1 MRKFYRS
8 DNAAVRIMTIVA
20 YVTAF
25 TMLKFPF
32 AAMDDYLMS
41 YAANGSLGDTALYN
55 LIYPNVL
62 FGAFLRPLYYL
73 FPAINWYGLVLVVT
87 QAVTFAIWVWIA
99 QENSQNTVFHIV
111 VLLCAGCSLFIT
123 TFTVT
128 AYLSTISGLG
138 LLFLGFYQKKS
149 KVAPAAVLLM
159 LWGFLIRKSV
169 LLSVII
175 LFGGHAVSILFDQC
189 KEKRKAIGTCIAIGL
204 LLFGFFFVGE
214 LGWTWATLPIC
225 LFCSLV
231 AWKIIAN
238 SNSSLLPLV
247 GPLSLFLVLCACS
260 QAIQYTVEQVTGWQ
274 EFRNYTTA
282 RSDAVDS
289 PYVSFGLIEEPLT
302 QADVSET
309 DYTMLY
315 SWQFADKAVFS
326 EEKLHEISNIVY
338 EHSGEALDLKAQFLG
353 LGAKAAFLLPVLVA
367 LALAVRGQGR
377 RLILVSSLVCLWAMF
392 ILLVF
397 RQRLV
402 ARVYIPLSIGSSLQM
417 LLSST
422 RTNPYRE
429 IRKLT
434 KILVN
439 VLAFCGAGLLI
450 LQSWNLLPP
459 QNFALQDIVAY
470 IRSDTNK
477 HYIVQSDVY
486 NSAYYSGKPV
496 FEVVPTDVFQNIIKH
511 GSVDSFSP
519 RQYEQMEGWNLSNP
533 DRLLMSLV
541 SDDDMYYVGYD
552 ASLLQRYLSQ
562 HTGQSVEV
570 EVLYTF
576 DCGASVYAFYVP
588 SLSE

>member
-1 MRKFYRS
+1 MQS
-8 DNAAVRIMTIVA
+8 A
-20 YVTAF
+20 
-25 TMLKFPF
+25 
-32 AAMDDYLMS
+32 
-41 YAANGSLGDTALYN
+41 
-55 LIYPNVL
+55 
-62 FGAFLRPLYYL
+62 
-73 FPAINWYGLVLVVT
+73 
-87 QAVTFAIWVWIA
+87 
-99 QENSQNTVFHIV
+99 
-111 VLLCAGCSLFIT
+111 
-123 TFTVT
+123 
-128 AYLSTISGLG
+128 
-138 LLFLGFYQKKS
+138 
-149 KVAPAAVLLM
+149 
-159 LWGFLIRKSV
+159 
-169 LLSVII
+169 
-175 LFGGHAVSILFDQC
+175 
-189 KEKRKAIGTCIAIGL
+189 
-204 LLFGFFFVGE
+204 
-214 LGWTWATLPIC
+214 
-225 LFCSLV
+225 
-231 AWKIIAN
+231 
-238 SNSSLLPLV
+238 
-247 GPLSLFLVLCACS
+247 
-260 QAIQYTVEQVTGWQ
+260 VEQSTGWQ
-274 EFRNYTTA
+274 EFRAYTTA
-282 RSDAVDS
+282 RSAAVDS
-289 PYVSFGLIEEPLT
+289 PYVPYLFIENSLDKI
-302 QADVSET
+302 DVSET

-417 LLSST
+417 LLSPT
-422 RTNPYRE
+422 RTHPYRE

-496 FEVVPTDVFQNIIKH
+496 FEIAPTDAFQNIIKP
-511 GSVDSFSP
+511 GSGDSFSP

-533 DRLLMSLV
+533 DRL
-541 SDDDMYYVGYD
+541 
-552 ASLLQRYLSQ
+552 
-562 HTGQSVEV
+562 
-570 EVLYTF
+570 
-576 DCGASVYAFYVP
+576 
-588 SLSE
+588 